1 MLIVLAPLAIL
12 AVIAAVLVLAFKPRG
27 ASAGGPPVASD
38 PRGMRTVAAVD
49 APPDAA
55 LDASLHDALRARGA
69 RVEAIEHE
77 YAREL
82 VVTLGTSRFR
92 VSVGFVGDPGEAWK
106 VFVDDLQ
113 DDEGSRV
120 ALRAVHDALLRGRE
134 PARVHWASRESEQ
147 AGAPEWKR
155 SPLDS

>member
-1 MLIVLAPLAIL
+1 MLVILAPLAVL
-12 AVIAAVLVLAFKPRG
+12 AVITAVLLVAFKPRG
-27 ASAGGPPVASD
+27 AGAGRPPAVSE

-49 APPDAA
+49 APRDAD
-55 LDASLHDALRARGA
+55 LDASVRDALIARGA
-69 RVEAIEHE
+69 RVEIVDHG

-106 VFVDDLQ
+106 VFVDDLR
-113 DDEGSRV
+113 DDDASRV
-120 ALRAVHDALLRGRE
+120 ALRAVDEALLRGRE
-134 PARVHWASRESEQ
+134 PARVRWASRESEQ
-147 AGAPEWKR
+147 AGAPEWQR